1 MTLDL
6 TGRKA
11 LVTGGSRGVGRGI
24 VLALARA
31 GADVTTC
38 YRQPSAAVDS
48 LVAELKD
55 TPGDHQVIQAD
66 LADPDRAR
74 DLVRVTGD
82 HYGRI
87 DLLVHNAGTV
97 SHIPFAELPAD
108 EWRRVLDTNLTAAYV
123 LAQEALTQELL
134 GEGASV
140 AFIGSKSA
148 DVGIPLRAH
157 YTASK
162 SALQGLSRSLAKEY
176 GAQGVRFNVLALGVI
191 ETEELASRP
200 AEQREMLVQRYQAKT
215 ALGRLGTPD
224 EVAGAVLFLASDLS
238 RYVTG
243 STLYVDGGI
252 S

>member
-1 MTLDL
+1 MNLDL

-11 LVTGGSRGVGRGI
+11 LVTGGSRGVGRGV

-48 LVAELKD
+48 LVAELKE
-55 TPGDHQVIQAD
+55 TAGDHQVIQAD
-66 LADPDRAR
+66 LADPARAR
-74 DLVRVTGD
+74 DLVRRTGER
-82 HYGRI
+82 YGRI

-97 SHIPFAELPAD
+97 SHIPFGELPAD

-123 LAQEALTQELL
+123 LAQESLGLL
-134 GEGASV
+134 GEGSSV
-140 AFIGSKSA
+140 VFIGSKSA

-176 GAQGVRFNVLALGVI
+176 GAQGIRFNVVALGVI

-200 AEQREMLVQRYQAKT
+200 AEQREALVERYRAKT
-215 ALGRLGTPD
+215 ALGRLGTPE
-224 EVAGAVLFLASDLS
+224 EVAGAVLFLAGDLS

>member
-1 MTLDL
+1 MNLDL

-38 YRQPSAAVDS
+38 YRRPSAAVDS
-48 LVAELKD
+48 LVAELKE

-66 LADPDRAR
+66 LADPARAR
-74 DLVRVTGD
+74 DLVRRAGER
-82 HYGRI
+82 YGRI

-97 SHIPFAELPAD
+97 SHIPFGELPAD

-123 LAQEALTQELL
+123 LAQESLELL
-134 GEGASV
+134 GEGSSV

-176 GAQGVRFNVLALGVI
+176 GAQGIRFNVIALGVI

-200 AEQREMLVQRYQAKT
+200 AEQREMLVERYRAKT
-215 ALGRLGTPD
+215 ALGRLGTPE

>member
-1 MTLDL
+1 MDLDL

-24 VLALARA
+24 VLELARA

-38 YRQPSAAVDS
+38 YRQPSEAVDS
-48 LVAELKD
+48 LIAELKE
-55 TPGDHQVIQAD
+55 TGGDHQVVRAD
-66 LADPDRAR
+66 LTDPSRVAE
-74 DLVRVTGD
+74 LVRQAGD
-82 HYGRI
+82 RYGRI

-97 SHIPFAELPAD
+97 SHIPFGELSPAE
-108 EWRRVLDTNLTAAYV
+108 WQRVLDTNLTAAY
-123 LAQEALTQELL
+123 LLIQESLELM
-134 GEGASV
+134 GEGSSV
-140 AFIGSKSA
+140 VCVGSKSA

-176 GAQGVRFNVLALGVI
+176 GAKGIRFNVVALGVI
-191 ETEELASRP
+191 ETEELLSRP
-200 AEQREMLVQRYQAKT
+200 AEQRDALVERYRAKT
-215 ALGRLGTPD
+215 ALGRLGTPE
-224 EVAGAVLFLASDLS
+224 EVAGAVLFLAGDLS

-243 STLYVDGGI
+243 TTLYVDGGI